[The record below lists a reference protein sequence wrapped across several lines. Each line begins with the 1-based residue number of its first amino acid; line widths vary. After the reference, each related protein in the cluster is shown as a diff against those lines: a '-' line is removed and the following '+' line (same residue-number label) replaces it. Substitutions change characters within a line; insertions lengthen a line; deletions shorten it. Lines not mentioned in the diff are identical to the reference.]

1 MLLILIG
8 IYVTKF
14 DVMYLIEI
22 FYVLVSILK
31 YFFRN
36 KGYAIF

>member
-8 IYVTKF
+8 NYVTKF
-14 DVMYLIEI
+14 DVMYLIEK
-22 FYVLVSILK
+22 FYGLVTILK

-36 KGYAIF
+36 KGNVIF

>member
-8 IYVTKF
+8 NYITKF

-22 FYVLVSILK
+22 FYGLVSILK
-31 YFFRN
+31 YFF
-36 KGYAIF
+36 